1 MTPDLIALV
10 ALLVFPFVAL
20 GSGMLAER
28 LMGPRAGKKRHARGK
43 PRAAGKKVQVPPKR
57 DIPRG

>member
-28 LMGPRAGKKRHARGK
+28 LMGPRDRRKRRARGGL
-43 PRAAGKKVQVPPKR
+43 RAASKKAQAATKR
-57 DIPRG
+57 DANRG

>member
-28 LMGPRAGKKRHARGK
+28 LLGPRARRQRRARGK
-43 PRAAGKKVQVPPKR
+43 PRAAGKKAQAAPKR
-57 DIPRG
+57 DTPRG

>member
-1 MTPDLIALV
+1 MTLHLIAVV

-28 LMGPRAGKKRHARGK
+28 LMGPRPRRRGRARGK
-43 PRAAGKKVQVPPKR
+43 PRAAGK
-57 DIPRG
+57 